1 MAPTLPCQSSS
12 GTVYHNGFDAGK
24 ALILVGARVF
34 HALPWA
40 KPPEPEETADTFED
54 K

>member
-12 GTVYHNGFDAGK
+12 GTVYHNGINAGK

-40 KPPEPEETADTFED
+40 KPAEAEEVPETFEE